1 MKRGFKKYINSL
13 PKIKEVT
20 LDDFKSILLYKNKHD
35 LIRLK
40 IDGRLYE
47 FTDTSVSFGIMDDN
61 EYPEW
66 MHHFLSLEN
75 GRVVSQRDNSLLVSE
90 YLKDVRIN
98 LKDLLLNSITNKAN
112 EPNIIM
118 I

>member
-1 MKRGFKKYINSL
+1 MKRGFRKYINSL
-13 PKIKEVT
+13 PKVKEVT
-20 LDDFKSILLYKNKHD
+20 LNDFKSILLYKNKHD

-40 IDGRLYE
+40 IDGMLYE
-47 FTDTSVSFGIMDDN
+47 FTDTDVLFGTMEDD

-75 GRVVSQRDNSLLVSE
+75 GKVVSQRDNSLLVSE

-98 LKDLLLNSITNKAN
+98 LKDLLLNSIVNKTN